1 MVLSVLTPTC
11 NRASRFPLAV
21 ECMRRQTWTD
31 PVEWVIVE
39 DGTQDVRSLL
49 TDLPENV
56 MIRYERIDGDEPIGK
71 KRNRCV
77 ELATGPIYIFWDDD
91 DFYHPEYLAE
101 TYKSLAEQSIYG
113 VVGQSTLLVYSAST
127 GLMYAKGK
135 KGNFSGCGV
144 LAFTRS
150 AMKQYDLRFR
160 DEDTHGEERFFL
172 KDFRVPILKR
182 NPFKSIVAI
191 QHGENTWNVKF
202 KDEEVLHDYKLPEW
216 ALLQIHPGRGSEGG
230 ERIDEKPLDCCE
242 GGLGRDV
249 KIDAGPRIGE

>member
-1 MVLSVLTPTC
+1 MVLSVLTPTR

-39 DGTQDVRSLL
+39 DGEQSVQTLL

-56 MIRYERIDGDEPIGK
+56 VVRYVRIEGAEPIGK

-101 TYKSLAEQSIYG
+101 TYKSLAEQSLYG
-113 VVGQSTLLVYSAST
+113 VVGQSILLVHSTST

-135 KGNFSGCGV
+135 KGNFSACGV
-144 LAFTRS
+144 LAFTRA
-150 AMKQYDLRFR
+150 AMNQYDLRFR

-202 KDEEVLHDYKLPEW
+202 KDEEILKDYTMPDW
-216 ALLQIHPGRGSEGG
+216 ALS
-230 ERIDEKPLDCCE
+230 
-242 GGLGRDV
+242 
-249 KIDAGPRIGE
+249 KIDALRRNEIQESVDEKTAID